1 LLQVEDDN
9 ILEVVDVLLIRVNS
23 WGPPIAR
30 NRIYLVVQSTAE
42 TVIILVN
49 HKMMKD
55 RGHGV
60 LPTHARE
67 LSHPE
72 ISKFQDVN
80 RKENLTTIF
89 S

>member
-1 LLQVEDDN
+1 M
-9 ILEVVDVLLIRVNS
+9 
-23 WGPPIAR
+23 
-30 NRIYLVVQSTAE
+30 
-42 TVIILVN
+42 IILAN

-72 ISKFQDVN
+72 IYEFQDVN
-80 RKENLTTIF
+80 RIENLTTIF